1 MSVSEREHVMPPRP
15 LMPWTMAL
23 CSGLCASC
31 GLVLNVAADLLL
43 GERAAPVTLLMAI
56 PVAAAACI
64 VLAPSCAVEAMA
76 VCRGLR
82 PPGGSG
88 RVRGLGDRGVA
99 CFDGTG

>member
-64 VLAPSCAVEAMA
+64 VLARFCMRLVRWRRWLYAAA
-76 VCRGLR
+76 LG
-82 PPGGSG
+82 G
-88 RVRGLGDRGVA
+88 RVRGLGDRGAA